1 MRKLFTNILLIVAL
15 VLSSCAYDDTAVWSK
30 LDDHE
35 SRISTLEE
43 LCREMNTNISALQSL
58 VDAMQG
64 GDYITSIVPVT
75 KDGSTIGYTITFA
88 ENDPITIYH
97 GTNGKD
103 GANGTDGKD
112 GADGQDGA
120 DGKDGANGKDG
131 ADGYTPV
138 IGVKQDSDGI
148 YYWTLDGTW
157 LLDDN
162 GNKIK
167 AVGTDG
173 KDGQDGA
180 NGADGEDGKD
190 GQDGANGADGEDG
203 KDGQDGTNGSD
214 GKDGADGI
222 TPQLKIE
229 NGYWYVSYNNGTS
242 WTQLGKATGED
253 GLDGANGADGK
264 DGDSFFQ
271 SVDTSNPD
279 YIVFTLTDGTEIK
292 IPTWYSFELLQEL
305 CNQMNSNIDAIQT
318 IIAALQEKDYIESV
332 TPIVADGKEVGYT
345 IAFAKSGIVKI
356 YHGKDGA
363 NGADG
368 KDGANGADGK
378 DGADGYTPVIG
389 VKQDS
394 DSIYYWTLDGEWL
407 LDDNGNKIKAVGTDG
422 KDGQDG
428 ANGADGE
435 DGKDG
440 QDGAD
445 GADGT
450 NGNDGAN
457 GTDGKDGV
465 DGITPQLKIEEGYWY
480 VSYDN
485 GASWTQLGKATG
497 EDGQDGANGADGV
510 NGDAFFANVTVGEE
524 SVSFTLADGTEFV
537 VPLVA
542 DSLLALLGDISYIPK
557 YTDGKATVTR
567 YADGIILAEF
577 DFSVTPKSMATTIA
591 ENYETLLAINAIE
604 TVTRAV
610 TLIRMPI
617 VACEAD
623 EKSGTISIQASG
635 EFLNPGAFTGDITYS
650 AALTISDGV
659 NSVISDY
666 IELCTYVSTED
677 SPEQEPETPV
687 DPENPENPEIPEEP
701 ELPTD
706 EKIIYYTTSDAAPV
720 KLGATTGFGG
730 ILLSNEY
737 DVEAN
742 LGKMTFSATVT
753 CIPANAFKS
762 STISTISVPATVT
775 EIGNDAFYQ
784 SHISEITIPN
794 TVTSLGTRVFY
805 NCDKLVTVDINCAC
819 GIPPISSGGG
829 GGIFHDCNYLKT
841 VTIGDSVTS
850 IGSYSFN
857 GCDRLE
863 RVSIGSS
870 VTSIGAKAFCIC
882 KKLISINIPDSVTS
896 IGAEAFL
903 GCDTIETITI
913 GNGVETIGNKAFDG
927 CDNLTSITYG
937 TSIKSIGYD
946 AFQSCPKLQYL
957 YINDLASY
965 CGIDYSTYSTST
977 NYWVS
982 DAHPLYY
989 NQCNIYLNGNLIE
1002 DLVIPEGVTKIGQG
1016 TFYNCDSLKSVTIP
1030 NSVRTIAREAFWGC
1044 DNITSIDIP
1053 TVIDP
1058 DYTTTIGMR
1067 AFQQCSK
1074 LERVSI
1080 GERVSSIGEQAF
1092 YCCNILQKFYCKAT
1106 SVPSLG
1112 ANAFYGENGYTIGT
1126 EMYVPTEVAEA
1137 YKEATNWRSYAAYI
1151 VGYNF

>member
-75 KDGSTIGYTITFA
+75 KDGNTIGYTITFA

-103 GANGTDGKD
+103 GANG
-112 GADGQDGA
+112 AD
-120 DGKDGANGKDG
+120 GKDG

-157 LLDDN
+157 LLDDS

-190 GQDGANGADGEDG
+190 GQDG
-203 KDGQDGTNGSD
+203 TNGSN

-242 WTQLGKATGED
+242 WIQLGKATGED
-253 GLDGANGADGK
+253 GQDGANGADGE

-318 IIAALQEKDYIESV
+318 IVAALQEKDYIESV
-332 TPIVADGKEVGYT
+332 TPIVEDGKEVGYT
-345 IAFAKSGIVKI
+345 ITFAKSGIVKI
-356 YHGKDGA
+356 YHGKDGV
-363 NGADG
+363 
-368 KDGANGADGK
+368 NGADGK

-389 VKQDS
+389 VKQDT
-394 DSIYYWTLDGEWL
+394 DGTYYWTLDGEWL
-407 LDDNGNKIKAVGTDG
+407 LDDNGNKIKAVATDG

-428 ANGADGE
+428 AN
-435 DGKDG
+435 
-440 QDGAD
+440 

-485 GASWTQLGKATG
+485 GTSWTQLGKATG
-497 EDGQDGANGADGV
+497 EDGQDGTNGADGV

-677 SPEQEPETPV
+677 SPEEEPETPV
-687 DPENPENPEIPEEP
+687 DPENPENPENPEIPEEP

-762 STISTISVPATVT
+762 STISTISIPATVT
-775 EIGNDAFYQ
+775 EIGDDAFYQ

-805 NCDKLVTVDINCAC
+805 NCDKLVTADINCAC
-819 GIPPISSGGG
+819 GIPTYNPLYSNTGS
-829 GGIFHDCNYLKT
+829 FADCNYLNT
-841 VTIGDSVTS
+841 VTFGDSVTS
-850 IGSYSFN
+850 IGSYSFDDCN
-857 GCDRLE
+857 RLE

-870 VTSIGAKAFCIC
+870 VTAIGEYAFKNCR
-882 KKLISINIPDSVTS
+882 KLISINIPDSVTS
-896 IGAEAFL
+896 IGGHAFYE
-903 GCDTIETITI
+903 CDTMETITI
-913 GNGVETIGNKAFDG
+913 GNGVETIGSYTFYS

-937 TSIKSIGYD
+937 TSIKSIGSE
-946 AFQSCPKLQYL
+946 AFKSCPKLQYL

-965 CGIDYSTYSTST
+965 CGIDYNTNTTSS
-977 NYWVS
+977 N
-982 DAHPLYY
+982 ANPLSY

-1058 DYTTTIGMR
+1058 DYTTTIGTK

-1106 SVPSLG
+1106 TVPSLG

-1151 VGYNF
+1151 VGYEF